1 MKTKYTLGQHVETLL
16 SNPGLAYKLIT
27 YPIRLAFLSLRIKII
42 EARLSLRD
50 WMKATRKK

>member
-42 EARLSLRD
+42 EARFSLRD